1 MQYTW
6 KKGGREGRKIVEE
19 KKQASGMGDLVFHSK
34 QIVLFMN
41 PLTSVTQSSSGR
53 LYLHKCY
60 QRPLDS
66 G

>member
-1 MQYTW
+1 MHTW

-19 KKQASGMGDLVFHSK
+19 KKRLLEWERLGVPQQTDC
-34 QIVLFMN
+34 
-41 PLTSVTQSSSGR
+41 PLHEPLDQLNQSSSGH
-53 LYLHKCY
+53 LYLHMCY